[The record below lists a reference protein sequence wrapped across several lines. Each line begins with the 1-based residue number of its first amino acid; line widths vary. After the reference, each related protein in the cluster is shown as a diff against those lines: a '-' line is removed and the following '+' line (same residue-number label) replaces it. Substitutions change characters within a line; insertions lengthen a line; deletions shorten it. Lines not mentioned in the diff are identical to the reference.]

1 MPSGTEVKETTMD
14 VIFSPE
20 LTVCGIEELG
30 GHSTRNVTHVLSL
43 IDPERAEL
51 EAFGAYGIHRR
62 TILRFHD
69 IIDALPGRT
78 MPTPHHVESILRFGE
93 EFSTRQ
99 DADAAGHILVHCHM
113 GVSRSTAAMLTLM
126 AQANPGEAADSLFER
141 LVTIRPQAWP
151 NSQMVG
157 FADTLLDRRG
167 DLTAA
172 LARHYGRQV
181 KARPQFV
188 EWMTE
193 LGREAEL
200 RMAV

>member
-1 MPSGTEVKETTMD
+1 MLRAYYREGDRLVAADLDVAAAPATSGNAIWYSLADPTKAEDQFVE
-14 VIFSPE
+14 SS
-20 LTVCGIEELG
+20 LGIDIP
-30 GHSTRNVTHVLSL
+30 T
-43 IDPERAEL
+43 RAEMDDIEPSARL
-51 EAFGAYGIHRR
+51 YTEDGAEFM
-62 TILRFHD
+62 TITALVNSDTDEPRKTPISFMLRNQQ
-69 IIDALPGRT
+69 LVTVRY
-78 MPTPHHVESILRFGE
+78 
-93 EFSTRQ
+93 
-99 DADAAGHILVHCHM
+99 ADPKPF
-113 GVSRSTAAMLTLM
+113 R
-126 AQANPGEAADSLFER
+126 LFER

-157 FADTLLDRRG
+157 FADTLLGRKG

-188 EWMTE
+188 AWMTE